1 MIINRRAAGFLTG
14 AALLLVACATPSGA
28 PATSPGADPST
39 SAGASTA
46 DLADDATSAD
56 PIDPTALAGDAQAPL
71 TGDDARL
78 IVYSGRK
85 ESLIGPLVERFEAES
100 GIAVEMRWGDTAP
113 LAATLL
119 EEGDASLADV
129 YFAQDPGG
137 LGAVEGLLAPLPQ
150 AILDRVPAAFR
161 DPAGH
166 WVGVSGRSRVVV
178 YNTHTVKPQ
187 EIPADLDGFTEP
199 VWKGRIG
206 WAPTNASFQAM
217 VTAMRSLWGEEK
229 TRTWLAGMVAN
240 EPVAYESNAPVV
252 AAVGAGEVEVGL
264 VNHYYLHRFLVEE
277 GEGFAAR
284 NHFMTGGGPGAMVLV
299 SGAGILRTAAHRA
312 AAERFVAFLL
322 SDEAQRFF
330 VTESWEYPVAAGIDG
345 PDDLPPLADLKSP
358 ALPLADLADLQ
369 GTMDLLRET
378 GVLP

>member
-1 MIINRRAAGFLTG
+1 MIISRRAAGFLAG
-14 AALLLVACATPSGA
+14 AVLLLSACATPSGA
-28 PATSPGADPST
+28 PATDPTTDPST
-39 SAGASTA
+39 AAGGATA
-46 DLADDATSAD
+46 DATGSTDSAD
-56 PIDPTALAGDAQAPL
+56 PASTSTDPSAQAPL
-71 TGDDARL
+71 TGDDAKL

-85 ESLIGPLVERFEAES
+85 ESLIGPLIERFEAET
-100 GIAVEMRWGDTAP
+100 GIQVDMRWGDTAP
-113 LAATLL
+113 LAATLM
-119 EEGDASLADV
+119 EEGQASPADV
-129 YFAQDPGG
+129 FFAQDPGG
-137 LGAVEGLLAPLPQ
+137 LGAVEGLLAPLSP

-166 WVGVSGRSRVVV
+166 WVGVSSRSRVVV
-178 YNTHTVKPQ
+178 YNTQTVKPQ
-187 EIPADLDGFTEP
+187 EIPADLDGFTDP

-217 VTAMRSLWGEEK
+217 ITAMRKLQGEEQ
-229 TRTWLAGMVAN
+229 TRAWLAGMMAN

-277 GEGFAAR
+277 GEGFSAR

-299 SGAGILRTAAHRA
+299 SGAGILQTAAHKA
-312 AAERFVAFLL
+312 AAERFIAFLV

-330 VTESWEYPVAAGIDG
+330 VTESWEYPVATGVDG
-345 PDDLPPLADLKSP
+345 PADLPPLAALKSP

-369 GTMDLLRET
+369 GTIDLLRQT